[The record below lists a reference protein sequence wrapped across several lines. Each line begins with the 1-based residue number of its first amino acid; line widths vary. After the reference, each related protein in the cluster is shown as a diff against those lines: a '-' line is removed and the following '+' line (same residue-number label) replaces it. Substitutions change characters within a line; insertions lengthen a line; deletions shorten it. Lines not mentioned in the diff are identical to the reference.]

1 MKEQKEDRRRRHFHG
16 NGSGHAPTLSH
27 SSSFTSRTDSAFS
40 MGDFH
45 LGKGASQMTL
55 GDIVRKGG
63 SALDEQVDLVTMQKT
78 LKRMS
83 KALDLMNSQIETV
96 LEGDDK

>member
-1 MKEQKEDRRRRHFHG
+1 
-16 NGSGHAPTLSH
+16 
-27 SSSFTSRTDSAFS
+27 
-40 MGDFH
+40 
-45 LGKGASQMTL
+45 MTL

-63 SALDEQVDLVTMQKT
+63 SSLDEQVDLVTMQKT